1 MQSWELESLK
11 SSGQASRL
19 EIEPE
24 LILQSWIWRQCVGRI
39 PSSSGDLSLF
49 LWRPSIVW
57 MRTTYIMEGNLLSSS
72 STDSNVNLNNT
83 LIATSRLVCEP
94 TAGHHGPVKLMH
106 KINHQRS
113 GERCSLK
120 FLFFFLSAL
129 VAKQDMKLYWWWWWW
144 FRVIPGDVSVQGW
157 ALVAAT
163 KEWNQKL

>member
-49 LWRPSIVW
+49 PWRPSIVW
-57 MRTTYIMEGNLLSSS
+57 MRTAYIMEGNLLSSS

-83 LIATSRLVCEP
+83 LITTSRLVCEP
-94 TAGHHGPVKLMH
+94 TARHHGPVKLMH

-129 VAKQDMKLYWWWWWW
+129 VAKQDMKLYWWWWWQV
-144 FRVIPGDVSVQGW
+144 RVIPGDVSVQGW